1 MRFQL
6 VLCLA
11 ILVIGNVARADVT
24 ITIQQVGSDVVASF
38 SGTYDVNACSLVS
51 ASTSEAVRINTNSA
65 LIRFGAGSSSNN
77 PGPSLTTNPYRLDYQ
92 RYDCSFTSAPTDYGQ
107 GQFGNLANRN
117 YVASTGTGDRFGII
131 NDTGFESVYIPT
143 GVGKSGSLSGGIIFN
158 DVTLNDLAVGI
169 GTSTYQWV
177 SNGTQTVTI
186 NAIPEPSAFTF
197 FGLIG
202 VVLAGAK
209 FRNRHRATT

>member
-38 SGTYDVNACSLVS
+38 SGTYDV
-51 ASTSEAVRINTNSA
+51 SECVQVDDSIFAAVRINSNDA
-65 LIRFGAGSSSNN
+65 LLRFGAGT
-77 PGPSLTTNPYRLDYQ
+77 GPSPSQTSSPYTVAYQ
-92 RYDCSFTSAPTDYGQ
+92 QYSCTFTMAPNDFGQ
-107 GQFGNLANRN
+107 GQIGGSLSQP
-117 YVASTGTGDRFGII
+117 YVASSGTGDRFGII
-131 NDTGFESVYIPT
+131 NDDSLKAVYIPT
-143 GVGKSGSLSGGIIFN
+143 LAATSGSLSGSVTFD

-202 VVLAGAK
+202 LVLAGAK